1 MAVADVTY
9 DGSPHGGSALVA
21 GVGGL
26 SRDPDRALHRTQRD
40 GLRDSVTAPTGAGDY
55 TASATFA
62 GDTNHAGSADAKP
75 FTINRAPSST
85 VVSCPVSVD
94 YSGSPL
100 TPCAAAVSGV
110 GGLALVGTPI
120 AYTNNVAKGQATA
133 AYTYAGDVNHTG
145 SSGLAHFQIVD
156 SHPIA
161 QAKQVE
167 VIVRPFHDDGDDDDR
182 HDHDE
187 FDRRGHDGHGWD
199 GHVGDDDDTDGEWEH
214 DADNAKAVRITLSA
228 TDADSLRLAFSVL
241 TAPTHGR
248 LSRVR
253 KVSCTPDGHGGT
265 LCTARV
271 IYFPQP
277 HNAAGDSFTYQA
289 SDGVLNSAPA
299 TVTINIVPPFTTFT
313 QGEWGST
320 SNGQNPGWFLATNF
334 ASVYSGGTVTI
345 GAGTRTLRFDSAA
358 AIKSFLPAGG
368 KAGVL
373 LAGALNPTSSKGG
386 VFAGQVLALQLNV
399 DFSAAMKTRSGLGAL
414 VLTKGAL
421 KGQTVAQVLTLANSA
436 LGGGALPAGMSISDL
451 SDIVSKINDNYD
463 RGKEDDGDL
472 K

>member
-1 MAVADVTY
+1 
-9 DGSPHGGSALVA
+9 
-21 GVGGL
+21 
-26 SRDPDRALHRTQRD
+26 
-40 GLRDSVTAPTGAGDY
+40 
-55 TASATFA
+55 
-62 GDTNHAGSADAKP
+62 
-75 FTINRAPSST
+75 
-85 VVSCPVSVD
+85 
-94 YSGSPL
+94 
-100 TPCAAAVSGV
+100 
-110 GGLALVGTPI
+110 
-120 AYTNNVAKGQATA
+120 
-133 AYTYAGDVNHTG
+133 
-145 SSGLAHFQIVD
+145 
-156 SHPIA
+156 
-161 QAKQVE
+161 
-167 VIVRPFHDDGDDDDR
+167 
-182 HDHDE
+182 
-187 FDRRGHDGHGWD
+187 
-199 GHVGDDDDTDGEWEH
+199 
-214 DADNAKAVRITLSA
+214 
-228 TDADSLRLAFSVL
+228 
-241 TAPTHGR
+241 
-248 LSRVR
+248 VR

-320 SNGQNPGWFLATNF
+320 SNGQNPGWFLAANF
-334 ASVYSGGTVTI
+334 AAVYGAGGSVAI
-345 GAGTRTLRFDSAA
+345 GAGSKTLTFNGAA
-358 AIKSFLPAGG
+358 AIKNFLPAGG

-373 LAGALNPTSSKGG
+373 TASANNPTSSKGG

-399 DFSAAMKTRSGLGAL
+399 DFSAALKTRAGLGAL